1 MNKKNILDASS
12 ALDNLEQNS
21 SRLSNLVHE
30 LTELKEELSVLKDTV
45 KKAHDINQEG
55 NKKLSAFTKT
65 VEEVQDKLA
74 QEIRLRI
81 TESVAEQNSRLK
93 DANEKIIALDTKLEV
108 LKTEVLQNNSAT
120 TKVLSAIKQIDQRL
134 ISFRNKLYLFLI
146 LILIP
151 LIYLLADK
159 FGFN

>member
-30 LTELKEELSVLKDTV
+30 LTELKEDLSVLKDTV

-146 LILIP
+146 LILAP

>member
-1 MNKKNILDASS
+1 MNKKNILDANS

-21 SRLSNLVHE
+21 SRLSDLVHE
-30 LTELKEELSVLKDTV
+30 LTKLKGDLSVLKDAV
-45 KKAHDINQEG
+45 KQAHDTNQEG
-55 NKKLSAFTKT
+55 NERLSAFTKT

-93 DANEKIIALDTKLEV
+93 DANEKITALDTKLEV
-108 LKTEVLQNNSAT
+108 LKTEVLQNNSAA
-120 TKVLSAIKQIDQRL
+120 TKVLSEVKQINQSL

-146 LILIP
+146 LILAP

>member
-1 MNKKNILDASS
+1 MNKKNILDANS

-21 SRLSNLVHE
+21 SRLSDLVHE
-30 LTELKEELSVLKDTV
+30 LTKLKGDLSVLKDAV
-45 KKAHDINQEG
+45 KQAHDTNQEG
-55 NKKLSAFTKT
+55 NERLSAFTKT

-93 DANEKIIALDTKLEV
+93 DANEKITALDTKLEV
-108 LKTEVLQNNSAT
+108 LKTEVLQNNSAA
-120 TKVLSAIKQIDQRL
+120 TKVLSEVKQINQSL

-146 LILIP
+146 LILAP

-159 FGFN
+159 LGFN

>member
-1 MNKKNILDASS
+1 MNKKNILDANS

-21 SRLSNLVHE
+21 SRLSDLVHE
-30 LTELKEELSVLKDTV
+30 LTKLKVDLSVLKDAV
-45 KKAHDINQEG
+45 KQAHDTNQEG
-55 NKKLSAFTKT
+55 NERLSAFTKT

-93 DANEKIIALDTKLEV
+93 DANEKITALDTKLEV
-108 LKTEVLQNNSAT
+108 LKTEVLQNNSAA
-120 TKVLSAIKQIDQRL
+120 TKVLSEVKQINQSL

-146 LILIP
+146 LILAP

-159 FGFN
+159 LGFN

>member
-1 MNKKNILDASS
+1 MNKKNILDANS

-21 SRLSNLVHE
+21 SRLSDLVHE
-30 LTELKEELSVLKDTV
+30 LTKLKVDLSVLKDAV
-45 KKAHDINQEG
+45 KQAHDTNQEG
-55 NKKLSAFTKT
+55 NERLSAFTKT

-81 TESVAEQNSRLK
+81 TESGAEQNSRLK
-93 DANEKIIALDTKLEV
+93 DANEKITALDTKLEV
-108 LKTEVLQNNSAT
+108 LKTEVLQNNSAA
-120 TKVLSAIKQIDQRL
+120 TKVLSEVKQINQSL

-146 LILIP
+146 LILAP

-159 FGFN
+159 LGFN

>member
-30 LTELKEELSVLKDTV
+30 LTELKEDLSVLKDTV

-151 LIYLLADK
+151 
-159 FGFN
+159 

>member
-93 DANEKIIALDTKLEV
+93 DANEKIIASDTKLEV
-108 LKTEVLQNNSAT
+108 LKAEVLNIWG
-120 TKVLSAIKQIDQRL
+120 TKTHISKLDTLSK
-134 ISFRNKLYLFLI
+134 NKSLRF
-146 LILIP
+146 
-151 LIYLLADK
+151 
-159 FGFN
+159 

>member
-30 LTELKEELSVLKDTV
+30 LTELKEDLSVLKDTV

>member
-12 ALDNLEQNS
+12 ALDNLEKNS

-30 LTELKEELSVLKDTV
+30 LTELKEDLSVLKDTV